1 MSNNFLTRRR
11 ILTTGA
17 AMVAGAMGGY
27 PHLSYASTYPNRPIT
42 ILIPYGPGGGYDSYA
57 REFAAVLSSQMGVN
71 VEPVNLPGGGG
82 AEAIFQLEQDKPTG
96 YHVSLINTLGILLS
110 KNRQTINL
118 DKLTWIANLGRDPF
132 GLAVSAKSSI
142 KTPEDLQKLG
152 MNRPISFAS
161 SGTDASF
168 FAAKV
173 FCASL
178 GIGSKFISG
187 YKGSVNSSVAVARG
201 DVDAVVYSLSTL
213 QKLQSAGLIRIIFSF
228 EEKSS
233 IPGIEDATTVDK
245 PDLANIYE
253 SRPIVAP
260 PGLDPAI
267 ATILS
272 ANFVRAAHT
281 PEVIAWASN
290 IKTVLNPLDMKGA
303 RDMFKSEENLVDKWQ
318 HIF

>member
-1 MSNNFLTRRR
+1 MSEKIMTRRGVLS
-11 ILTTGA
+11 IGA
-17 AMVAGAMGGY
+17 TFAAGALIGRPHIASAANY
-27 PHLSYASTYPNRPIT
+27 PDRPIT

-57 REFAAVLSSQMGVN
+57 REFASVLTKQMKVN

-82 AEAIFQLEQDKPTG
+82 AEAIFQLAQDNPTG

-110 KNRQTINL
+110 KNRQAIHL

-142 KTPEDLQKLG
+142 NTPEDLQKIG
-152 MNRPISFAS
+152 ASRPISFAS

-187 YKGSVNSSVAVARG
+187 YKGSVNSAVAVARG

-213 QKLQSAGLIRIIFSF
+213 QNLQSAGLIRTIFSF
-228 EEKSS
+228 EDKSS
-233 IPGIEDATTVDK
+233 IPGIEDATSVNK

-260 PGLDPAI
+260 PGLDPEI

-272 ANFVRAAHT
+272 DNFVRAANT
-281 PEVIAWASN
+281 PEVIAWATK
-290 IKTVLNPLDMKGA
+290 IKTVLNPLDKKGA
-303 RDMFKSEENLVDKWQ
+303 YEMFKSEERLVDKWQ

>member
-1 MSNNFLTRRR
+1 MSEKLVTRRN
-11 ILTTGA
+11 ILSVGA
-17 AMVAGAMGGY
+17 SLAASSFVGLPPLAYAASY
-27 PHLSYASTYPNRPIT
+27 PDRPIT

-57 REFAAVLSSQMGVN
+57 REFASVLSTQMKVN

-82 AEAIFQLEQDKPTG
+82 AEAIFQLAQDKPTG

-110 KNRQTINL
+110 KNRELINL
-118 DKLTWIANLGRDPF
+118 DKLTWIANLGKDPF

-142 KTPEDLQKLG
+142 KSTQDLQKLAAT
-152 MNRPISFAS
+152 RPISFAS
-161 SGTDASF
+161 AGTDASF

-178 GIGSKFISG
+178 GMDSKFISG

-213 QKLQSAGLIRIIFSF
+213 QKLESSGLIRIIFSF
-228 EEKSS
+228 QDKSS
-233 IPGIEDATTVDK
+233 IPGIEDATSVNK
-245 PDLANIYE
+245 PDLADIYE

-260 PGLDPAI
+260 PGVDPAI

-272 ANFVRAAHT
+272 NNFVQAAKT
-281 PEVIAWASN
+281 PEVMAWATK
-290 IKTVLNPLDMKGA
+290 IKTVLYPLDNKSA
-303 RDMFKSEENLVDKWQ
+303 YEMFKSEERLVDKWR